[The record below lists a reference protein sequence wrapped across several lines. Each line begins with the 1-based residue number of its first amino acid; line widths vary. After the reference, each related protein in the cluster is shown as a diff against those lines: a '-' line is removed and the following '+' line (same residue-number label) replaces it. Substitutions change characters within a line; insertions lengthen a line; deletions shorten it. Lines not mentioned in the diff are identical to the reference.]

1 MFTLKNDKFAP
12 KVLNCLRRFDTIRKN
27 ITEEV
32 MKKFWSGIAVSVSL
46 ALAAVF
52 FAACGQTT
60 VPDGEMPPSVTP
72 PGTDEYYVTKLEVQ
86 TPPDKTEYFV
96 GEEFDYTGMVL
107 YAEWNDG
114 ETEEIGAYEC
124 DEIRPSGPLTA
135 SDTTITFVYYGA
147 ETTFDI
153 TVSEQTINSLDV
165 DSSAV
170 EKRVV
175 AGQNVNLTSIVVTA
189 SYGDGETMPV
199 TQYTLTEN
207 GEEIETPSRYVVTEG
222 THTIT
227 VSYLDLTA
235 QFEVVGFSGVKYD
248 FGADSIKSDVT
259 ETTAEMPL
267 FVEPANTVKTYTYT
281 TVDGERIWSETTT
294 AGYNSTNAEG
304 LTDIKALAE
313 IKIHFRSETASWANI
328 NMNAASYYIY
338 QPASGQIRPMEL
350 PKLFS
355 SVSLNG
361 EEVKIAESVLPGGTG
376 WQRVFADVLL
386 CSGNLKEGDNT
397 LTLVVDDMYYNSK
410 YPDTAPGEGT
420 ENSGNQLY
428 MEAEFS
434 IASMTVEYGE
444 EPRVV
449 TSLEITEQPDKT
461 SYTQGETFDPM
472 GMEVTAHY
480 NKEPLEEIVTDYTYD
495 TEPLDASD
503 TYVTISYGGASATV
517 AITVE
522 HAHVASAGYEYDKDV
537 HWQICE
543 YCGTKMNEKAHTFT
557 KNWTFTPPT
566 KTVAGAGRA
575 IDTEGMS
582 YTATCSECGELDLSG
597 SLTTDP
603 AVTPETDEDGKVT
616 VTAYLGEESVG
627 SFEVTIVKYEIFS
640 NWNGWDI
647 PNGSHTA
654 GFFLN
659 KDKAA
664 SIADDMGYELG
675 KWSASAVCAKDF
687 TVGATIYFYFLS
699 EASGTAEL
707 SARVQTFANT
717 KMNKAFEVSVYHLD
731 SETQPLTEAE
741 KETMAIGDNV
751 TIGDRTAWGEGW
763 EDFSKSYSV
772 GDVNVTEGWNVIA
785 VKCLSVSG
793 TAYNFNSLIL
803 NFR

>member
-1 MFTLKNDKFAP
+1 MFALKNDKFAP
-12 KVLNCLRRFDTIRKN
+12 KVLKSLRRFDTIRKN

-52 FAACGQTT
+52 FAACGKPAAP
-60 VPDGEMPPSVTP
+60 VGETPSVTP
-72 PGTDEYYVTKLEVQ
+72 PGTDEYYVTELKVQ

-124 DEIRPSGPLTA
+124 DEIRPGGPLTA

-153 TVSEQTINSLDV
+153 TVSEQTINSLEV

-170 EKRVV
+170 EERVV
-175 AGQNVNLTSIVVTA
+175 AGQHVNLTSIVVTA
-189 SYGDGETMPV
+189 TYGDGETMPV
-199 TQYTLTEN
+199 TQYKLTEN

-235 QFEVVGFSGVKYD
+235 QFEVIGFSGVKYD

-281 TVDGERIWSETTT
+281 GTGSDRVWSETTT
-294 AGYNSTNAEG
+294 AGYKATAAEG
-304 LTDIKALAE
+304 ITDIKALAE
-313 IKIHFRSETASWANI
+313 IKIHFYSETAGWANI
-328 NMNAASYYIY
+328 SMNAASYYIY
-338 QPASGQIRPMEL
+338 QPASGQILPMDLPEL
-350 PKLFS
+350 FT
-355 SVSLNG
+355 SVTLNG
-361 EEVKIAESVLPGGTG
+361 KEVTVADSTLPGGTG

-386 CSGNLKEGDNT
+386 CSGNLVAGDNT
-397 LTLVVDDMYYNSK
+397 LTLVVDDKYYNSK
-410 YPDTAPGEGT
+410 YPETAPGEGSI
-420 ENSGNQLY
+420 NSGNQLY

-444 EPRVV
+444 EPRIV
-449 TSLEITEQPDKT
+449 TSIEITTQPGKT
-461 SYTQGETFDPM
+461 NYTQGETFDPT
-472 GMEVTAHY
+472 GMVVTAHY
-480 NKEPLEEIVTDYTYD
+480 NKEPLTETVTDYAYD
-495 TEPLDASD
+495 TQPLTPSD
-503 TYVTISYGGASATV
+503 TFVTITYGGASATV

-522 HAHVASAGYEYDKDV
+522 HAHVAAAGYEYDKDV
-537 HWQICE
+537 HWQTCE
-543 YCGTKMNEKAHTFT
+543 YCGVRMNENAHTLT
-557 KNWTFTPPT
+557 KDWTFAPPT
-566 KTVAGAGRA
+566 KTFTGAGRT

-582 YTATCSECGELDLSG
+582 YTATCSECGELDLSDA
-597 SLTTDP
+597 LTIDP

-616 VTAYLGEESVG
+616 VTAYYGEDAVG
-627 SFEVTIVKYEIFS
+627 TFEVTIVKYEIFS

-647 PNGSHTA
+647 PNGSHTS

-664 SIADDMGYELG
+664 TNAAYMGYELG
-675 KWSASAVCAKDF
+675 KWGASGVCAKDF
-687 TVGATIYFYFLS
+687 NVGATIYFYFLS
-699 EASGTAEL
+699 EVSGTAEL

-717 KMNKAFEVSVYHLD
+717 KMNKAFEVSVYHL
-731 SETQPLTEAE
+731 ENEMQPLTEAG

-772 GDVNVTEGWNVIA
+772 GDVNITEGWNVIA

-793 TAYNFNSLIL
+793 TAYNFNSLTL

>member
-1 MFTLKNDKFAP
+1 
-12 KVLNCLRRFDTIRKN
+12 
-27 ITEEV
+27 

-52 FAACGQTT
+52 SAACGQTT
-60 VPDGEMPPSVTP
+60 VPDGETPSVTP

-153 TVSEQTINSLDV
+153 TVSEQTINSLEV
-165 DSSAV
+165 DASAV

-461 SYTQGETFDPM
+461 NYTQGETFDPT
-472 GMEVTAHY
+472 GMVVTAHY
-480 NKEPLEEIVTDYTYD
+480 NKEPLTETVTDYAYD
-495 TEPLDASD
+495 TKQLAPSD
-503 TYVTISYGGASATV
+503 TFVTITYGGASATV

-522 HAHVASAGYEYDKDV
+522 HAHVAAAGYEYDKDV
-537 HWQICE
+537 HWQTCE
-543 YCGTKMNEKAHTFT
+543 YCGTKMNENAHTLT
-557 KNWTFTPPT
+557 KEWTFAPPT
-566 KTVAGAGRA
+566 KTFAGAGRT

-597 SLTTDP
+597 SLTIDP

-675 KWSASAVCAKDF
+675 KWGASAVCAKDF

>member
-60 VPDGEMPPSVTP
+60 VPDGETPSVTP
-72 PGTDEYYVTKLEVQ
+72 PGTDEYYVTELEVQ

-227 VSYLDLTA
+227 VSYLNLTA

-294 AGYNSTNAEG
+294 AGYNSTNSEG

-461 SYTQGETFDPM
+461 NYTQGETFDPT

-517 AITVE
+517 PITVE
-522 HAHVASAGYEYDKDV
+522 HAHVASADYEYDKDV

-566 KTVAGAGRA
+566 KTVTGAGRT

-627 SFEVTIVKYEIFS
+627 SFEVTIARYEIES
-640 NWNGWDI
+640 
-647 PNGSHTA
+647 T
-654 GFFLN
+654 
-659 KDKAA
+659 
-664 SIADDMGYELG
+664 Y
-675 KWSASAVCAKDF
+675 
-687 TVGATIYFYFLS
+687 VGASVPNDNHSAGYFLHKDDAKKLGFDLGTWS
-699 EASGTAEL
+699 MGANYSYSFKPGATMYFWFLSDAEGTAEL
-707 SARVQTFANT
+707 SVRLTTLTGYKANR
-717 KMNKAFEVSVYHLD
+717 NFSISVYHLN
-731 SETQPLTEAE
+731 SETQPLNEVE

-751 TIGDRTAWGEGW
+751 TIGDCAGYGACW
-763 EDFSKSYSV
+763 EDFSHTYSM
-772 GDVNVTEGWNVIA
+772 GDIRLTQGWNVVE
-785 VKCLSVSG
+785 VKVLDTKNIDFNFKSV
-793 TAYNFNSLIL
+793 IL
-803 NFR
+803 NLR

>member
-1 MFTLKNDKFAP
+1 
-12 KVLNCLRRFDTIRKN
+12 
-27 ITEEV
+27 

-60 VPDGEMPPSVTP
+60 VPDGETPSVTP

-153 TVSEQTINSLDV
+153 TVSEQTINSLAV

-259 ETTAEMPL
+259 ETTADMPL

-338 QPASGQIRPMEL
+338 FPAAGQIRPMEL

-410 YPDTAPGEGT
+410 YPDTAPGEGSI
-420 ENSGNQLY
+420 NSGNQLY

-461 SYTQGETFDPM
+461 SYTQGETFDPT
-472 GMEVTAHY
+472 GMVVTAHY

-517 AITVE
+517 DITVE

-537 HWQICE
+537 HWQTCE
-543 YCGTKMNEKAHTFT
+543 YCGTKMNENTHTLT
-557 KNWTFTPPT
+557 KDWTFAPPT
-566 KTVAGAGRA
+566 KTVTGAGRT

-597 SLTTDP
+597 SLTIEP
-603 AVTPETDEDGKVT
+603 VATPETDEDGKVT
-616 VTAYLGEESVG
+616 VTAYYSEEAVG
-627 SFEVTIVKYEIFS
+627 TFEVTIVKYEIFS

-675 KWSASAVCAKDF
+675 KWGASAVCAKDF

>member
-60 VPDGEMPPSVTP
+60 VPDGETPSVTP
-72 PGTDEYYVTKLEVQ
+72 PGTDEYYVTELEVQ

-153 TVSEQTINSLDV
+153 TVSEQTINSLEV
-165 DSSAV
+165 DASAV

-207 GEEIETPSRYVVTEG
+207 GKEIETPSRYVVTEG

-227 VSYLDLTA
+227 VSYLNLTA

-294 AGYNSTNAEG
+294 AGYKSTNSEG
-304 LTDIKALAE
+304 LTGIKALAE

-420 ENSGNQLY
+420 INSGNQLY

-461 SYTQGETFDPM
+461 SYTQGDTFDPT
-472 GMEVTAHY
+472 GMVVTAHY
-480 NKEPLEEIVTDYTYD
+480 NKEPLTEIVTDYTYD

-517 AITVE
+517 PITVE
-522 HAHVASAGYEYDKDV
+522 HTHVARAGYEYDKNN
-537 HWQICE
+537 HWQTCE
-543 YCGTKMNEKAHTFT
+543 MCGVKMNETAHTFT

-566 KTVAGAGRA
+566 KTVKGAGRT

-597 SLTTDP
+597 SLTIDP
-603 AVTPETDEDGKVT
+603 VVTPETDEDGKVT
-616 VTAYLGEESVG
+616 VTAYYEEEAVG
-627 SFEVTIVKYEIFS
+627 TFEVTIVKYEIFS

-675 KWSASAVCAKDF
+675 KWGASAVCAKDF

-741 KETMAIGDNV
+741 KETMSIGDNV

>member
-1 MFTLKNDKFAP
+1 
-12 KVLNCLRRFDTIRKN
+12 
-27 ITEEV
+27 

-60 VPDGEMPPSVTP
+60 VPDGGTPSVTP
-72 PGTDEYYVTKLEVQ
+72 PGTDEYYVTELEVQ

-227 VSYLDLTA
+227 VSYLNLTA

-248 FGADSIKSDVT
+248 FGADSIKSNVT

-267 FVEPANTVKTYTYT
+267 FVEPANTVKTYVHNPDT
-281 TVDGERIWSETTT
+281 TQPWTESTT
-294 AGYNSTNAEG
+294 AGYFASGANGITN
-304 LTDIKALAE
+304 IKALAE
-313 IKIHFRSETASWANI
+313 IKIHFWSDIESWANI
-328 NMNAASYYIY
+328 DISAASYYLYFPAEGIIY
-338 QPASGQIRPMEL
+338 PMEMPL
-350 PKLFS
+350 IFS

-361 EEVKIAESVLPGGTG
+361 EEVKVADSTLPGGTG
-376 WQRVFADVLL
+376 WLPVFANVPF
-386 CSGNLKEGDNT
+386 CSGNLKAGDNT
-397 LTLVVDDMYYNSK
+397 LTMVVDDMYWMSK
-410 YPDTAPGEGT
+410 FPDTAGDGSERSGT
-420 ENSGNQLY
+420 QLY
-428 MEAEFS
+428 GETVIHIS
-434 IASMTVEYGE
+434 SMTVEYAE

-449 TSLEITEQPDKT
+449 TSLEITKQPDKT
-461 SYTQGETFDPM
+461 AYKQDETFDPT

-480 NKEPLEEIVTDYTYD
+480 NKEPLTEDVTDYVYD

-517 AITVE
+517 PITVE
-522 HAHVASAGYEYDKDV
+522 HTHVARAGYEYDKNN
-537 HWQICE
+537 HWQTCE
-543 YCGTKMNEKAHTFT
+543 MCGVKMNETAHTFT
-557 KNWTFTPPT
+557 KNWTFAPPT
-566 KTVAGAGRA
+566 KTVTGAGRT

-582 YTATCSECGELDLSG
+582 YTATCSECGELDLSDA
-597 SLTTDP
+597 LTIDP
-603 AVTPETDEDGKVT
+603 VATPEADEDGKVT
-616 VTAYLGEESVG
+616 VTAYYGEEAVG
-627 SFEVTIVKYEIFS
+627 SFEVTIIRYEIESSFVGAS
-640 NWNGWDI
+640 VPD
-647 PNGSHTA
+647 GSHSS
-654 GFFLN
+654 GFFL
-659 KDKAA
+659 DKNGGA
-664 SIADDMGYELG
+664 SMGFELG
-675 KWSASAVCAKDF
+675 EYGQGDEKRHYSHSFKP
-687 TVGATIYFYFLS
+687 GATMYFWFLS
-699 EASGTAEL
+699 DAEGTAEL
-707 SARVQTFANT
+707 SVRVTTLTGHRANR
-717 KMNKAFEVSVYHLD
+717 NFSISVYHLD
-731 SETQPLTEAE
+731 SETQPLTEVE

-751 TIGDRTAWGEGW
+751 TIGDCAGYGACW
-763 EDFSKSYSV
+763 EDFSHTYSM
-772 GDVNVTEGWNVIA
+772 GDIRLTQGWNVVE
-785 VKCLSVSG
+785 VKVLD
-793 TAYNFNSLIL
+793 TKDIDFNFKSMIL
-803 NFR
+803 NLR

>member
-1 MFTLKNDKFAP
+1 M
-12 KVLNCLRRFDTIRKN
+12 
-27 ITEEV
+27 
-32 MKKFWSGIAVSVSL
+32 
-46 ALAAVF
+46 
-52 FAACGQTT
+52 
-60 VPDGEMPPSVTP
+60 
-72 PGTDEYYVTKLEVQ
+72 
-86 TPPDKTEYFV
+86 
-96 GEEFDYTGMVL
+96 
-107 YAEWNDG
+107 
-114 ETEEIGAYEC
+114 
-124 DEIRPSGPLTA
+124 
-135 SDTTITFVYYGA
+135 
-147 ETTFDI
+147 
-153 TVSEQTINSLDV
+153 
-165 DSSAV
+165 

-175 AGQNVNLTSIVVTA
+175 AGQHVNLTSIVVTA

-267 FVEPANTVKTYTYT
+267 FVEPANTVKTYTDT

-294 AGYNSTNAEG
+294 AGYKSTNSEG

-420 ENSGNQLY
+420 INSGNQLY

-461 SYTQGETFDPM
+461 SYTQGDTFDPT
-472 GMEVTAHY
+472 GMVVTAHY
-480 NKEPLEEIVTDYTYD
+480 NKEPLTETVTDYTYD
-495 TEPLDASD
+495 TQPLTPSD
-503 TYVTISYGGASATV
+503 TSVTITYGGASATV
-517 AITVE
+517 DITVE

-537 HWQICE
+537 HWQTCE
-543 YCGTKMNEKAHTFT
+543 YCGAEMNETAHTLT
-557 KNWTFTPPT
+557 KDWTFAPPT
-566 KTVAGAGRA
+566 KTVTGAGRT

-582 YTATCSECGELDLSG
+582 YTATCSECDELDLSD
-597 SLTTDP
+597 SLTIDP
-603 AVTPETDEDGKVT
+603 AVTPEADEDGKVT
-616 VTAYLGEESVG
+616 VTAYYGEKAVG
-627 SFEVTIVKYEIFS
+627 TFEVTIVRYEIES
-640 NWNGWDI
+640 
-647 PNGSHTA
+647 T
-654 GFFLN
+654 
-659 KDKAA
+659 
-664 SIADDMGYELG
+664 Y
-675 KWSASAVCAKDF
+675 
-687 TVGATIYFYFLS
+687 VGASVPNDNHSAGYFLHKDDAKKLGFDLGTWS
-699 EASGTAEL
+699 MGANYSHSFKPGATMYFWFLSDAEGTAEL
-707 SARVQTFANT
+707 SVRLTTLTGYKANR
-717 KMNKAFEVSVYHLD
+717 NFSISVYHLN
-731 SETQPLTEAE
+731 SETQPLTEAD

-751 TIGDRTAWGEGW
+751 TIGDCAGYGACW
-763 EDFSKSYSV
+763 EDFSHTYSM
-772 GDVNVTEGWNVIA
+772 GDIRLTQGWNVVE
-785 VKCLSVSG
+785 VKVLD
-793 TAYNFNSLIL
+793 TKNIDFNFKSMIL

>member
-1 MFTLKNDKFAP
+1 
-12 KVLNCLRRFDTIRKN
+12 
-27 ITEEV
+27 

-52 FAACGQTT
+52 FAACGKPAAP
-60 VPDGEMPPSVTP
+60 VGETPSVTP
-72 PGTDEYYVTKLEVQ
+72 PGTDEYYVTKLRVQ

-175 AGQNVNLTSIVVTA
+175 AGQHVNLTSIVVTA

-199 TQYTLTEN
+199 TQYKLTEN

-227 VSYLDLTA
+227 VGYLGLTA
-235 QFEVVGFSGVKYD
+235 TFGIVGFAGTEYVFDSN
-248 FGADSIKSDVT
+248 SIKSDVS
-259 ETTAEMPL
+259 ETTADMPL

-461 SYTQGETFDPM
+461 NYTQGETFDPT

-517 AITVE
+517 PITVE
-522 HAHVASAGYEYDKDV
+522 HAHVASADYEYDKDV

-543 YCGTKMNEKAHTFT
+543 YCGAKMNEKAHTFT

-566 KTVAGAGRA
+566 KTVTGAGRT

-616 VTAYLGEESVG
+616 VTAYYGEEAVG

-687 TVGATIYFYFLS
+687 KVGATIYFYFLS

>member
-60 VPDGEMPPSVTP
+60 VPDGETPSVTP

-153 TVSEQTINSLDV
+153 TVSEQTINSLEV
-165 DSSAV
+165 DASAV

-175 AGQNVNLTSIVVTA
+175 AGQHVNLTSIIVTA

-207 GEEIETPSRYVVTEG
+207 GKEIETPSRYVVTEG

-294 AGYNSTNAEG
+294 AGYKSTNSEG

-361 EEVKIAESVLPGGTG
+361 EEVKI
-376 WQRVFADVLL
+376 
-386 CSGNLKEGDNT
+386 
-397 LTLVVDDMYYNSK
+397 
-410 YPDTAPGEGT
+410 
-420 ENSGNQLY
+420 
-428 MEAEFS
+428 
-434 IASMTVEYGE
+434 
-444 EPRVV
+444 
-449 TSLEITEQPDKT
+449 
-461 SYTQGETFDPM
+461 
-472 GMEVTAHY
+472 
-480 NKEPLEEIVTDYTYD
+480 
-495 TEPLDASD
+495 
-503 TYVTISYGGASATV
+503 
-517 AITVE
+517 
-522 HAHVASAGYEYDKDV
+522 
-537 HWQICE
+537 
-543 YCGTKMNEKAHTFT
+543 
-557 KNWTFTPPT
+557 
-566 KTVAGAGRA
+566 
-575 IDTEGMS
+575 
-582 YTATCSECGELDLSG
+582 
-597 SLTTDP
+597 
-603 AVTPETDEDGKVT
+603 ED
-616 VTAYLGEESVG
+616 
-627 SFEVTIVKYEIFS
+627 
-640 NWNGWDI
+640 
-647 PNGSHTA
+647 
-654 GFFLN
+654 
-659 KDKAA
+659 
-664 SIADDMGYELG
+664 
-675 KWSASAVCAKDF
+675 
-687 TVGATIYFYFLS
+687 
-699 EASGTAEL
+699 
-707 SARVQTFANT
+707 
-717 KMNKAFEVSVYHLD
+717 
-731 SETQPLTEAE
+731 
-741 KETMAIGDNV
+741 
-751 TIGDRTAWGEGW
+751 
-763 EDFSKSYSV
+763 
-772 GDVNVTEGWNVIA
+772 
-785 VKCLSVSG
+785 
-793 TAYNFNSLIL
+793 
-803 NFR
+803 

>member
-1 MFTLKNDKFAP
+1 
-12 KVLNCLRRFDTIRKN
+12 
-27 ITEEV
+27 

-60 VPDGEMPPSVTP
+60 VPDGETPPSVTP
-72 PGTDEYYVTKLEVQ
+72 PGTDEYYVTELEVQ

-199 TQYTLTEN
+199 TKYTLTEN

-227 VSYLDLTA
+227 VSYLNLTA

-294 AGYNSTNAEG
+294 AGYKSTNSEG

-449 TSLEITEQPDKT
+449 TSLEITKQPDKT
-461 SYTQGETFDPM
+461 AYKQGDTFVPT

-517 AITVE
+517 PITVE
-522 HAHVASAGYEYDKDV
+522 HTHVARAGYEYDKNN
-537 HWQICE
+537 HWQTCE
-543 YCGTKMNEKAHTFT
+543 MCGVKMNEIAHTLT
-557 KNWTFTPPT
+557 KDWTFTPPM
-566 KTVAGAGRA
+566 KTVTGAGRT

-597 SLTTDP
+597 SLTIDP
-603 AVTPETDEDGKVT
+603 VATPETDEDGKVT
-616 VTAYLGEESVG
+616 VTAYYGEGAVG
-627 SFEVTIVKYEIFS
+627 TFEVTIAKYEIFS

-717 KMNKAFEVSVYHLD
+717 KMNKAFEVSVFHLD

-741 KETMAIGDNV
+741 KETMSIGDNV

-772 GDVNVTEGWNVIA
+772 GDVSVTEGWNVIA

>member
-1 MFTLKNDKFAP
+1 
-12 KVLNCLRRFDTIRKN
+12 
-27 ITEEV
+27 

-60 VPDGEMPPSVTP
+60 VPDGETPPSVTP

-153 TVSEQTINSLDV
+153 TVSEQTINSLEV
-165 DSSAV
+165 DASAV

-227 VSYLDLTA
+227 VSYLNLTA

-294 AGYNSTNAEG
+294 AGYKSTNSEG

-338 QPASGQIRPMEL
+338 YPAAGQIRPMEL

-410 YPDTAPGEGT
+410 YPDTAPGEGSI
-420 ENSGNQLY
+420 NSGNQLY

-461 SYTQGETFDPM
+461 NYTQGETFDPT
-472 GMEVTAHY
+472 GMVVTAHY
-480 NKEPLEEIVTDYTYD
+480 NKEPLTETVTDYAYD
-495 TEPLDASD
+495 TQPLTPSD
-503 TYVTISYGGASATV
+503 TSVTITYGGASATV
-517 AITVE
+517 DITVE
-522 HAHVASAGYEYDKDV
+522 HTHDASAGYEYDKDV
-537 HWQICE
+537 HWQTCE
-543 YCGTKMNEKAHTFT
+543 YCGAKMNENAHTFT

-597 SLTTDP
+597 SLTIDL
-603 AVTPETDEDGKVT
+603 AATPEADEDGKVT
-616 VTAYLGEESVG
+616 VTAYYGEETVG
-627 SFEVTIVKYEIFS
+627 TFEVTIVKYEIFS

-687 TVGATIYFYFLS
+687 NVGATIYFYFLS

-707 SARVQTFANT
+707 SARVQTFENT
-717 KMNKAFEVSVYHLD
+717 KMKNAFEISVYHLD
-731 SETQPLTEAE
+731 SETQPLTEVE

>member
-1 MFTLKNDKFAP
+1 
-12 KVLNCLRRFDTIRKN
+12 
-27 ITEEV
+27 
-32 MKKFWSGIAVSVSL
+32 MKKLLHITVVIA
-46 ALAAVF
+46 ALVCAAVF
-52 FAACGQTT
+52 FAACGKASDTTGGGSQQTT
-60 VPDGEMPPSVTP
+60 PPVL
-72 PGTDEYYVTKLEVQ
+72 DEYFVTELTITKN
-86 TPPDKTEYFV
+86 PDKTEYFV
-96 GEEFDYTGMVL
+96 GEEFDYTGMRLRAV
-107 YAEWNDG
+107 WNDN
-114 ETEEIGAYEC
+114 EVEEIGAYEC
-124 DEIRPSGPLTA
+124 DEIRVSDKLTTD
-135 SDTTITFVYYGA
+135 DTTVTFVYYGA
-147 ETTFDI
+147 EVTLDI
-153 TVSEQTINSLDV
+153 TVTEQAFDSLSV
-165 DSSAV
+165 DTSAIAT
-170 EKRVV
+170 RVV
-175 AGQNVNLTSIVVTA
+175 AGDNVNLTQIVVTA
-189 SYGDGETMPV
+189 SYGEGETVPV

-207 GEEIETPSRYVVTEG
+207 DEEIETPSRYVVTEG

-235 QFEVVGFSGVKYD
+235 QFEVVGFSGVTYD
-248 FGADSIKSDVT
+248 FGADSIKSDVS
-259 ETTAEMPL
+259 ETTADMSL

-328 NMNAASYYIY
+328 NMYAASYYIY

-376 WQRVFADVLL
+376 WQRVFADVPL
-386 CSGNLKEGDNT
+386 CSGNLKAGDNT
-397 LTLVVDDMYYNSK
+397 LTLIVDDMYYNSK

-420 ENSGNQLY
+420 INSGNQLY

-434 IASMTVEYGE
+434 IKSVTVEYAE

-461 SYTQGETFDPM
+461 AYKQDETFDPT
-472 GMEVTAHY
+472 GMVVTARY

-495 TEPLDASD
+495 AEPLDASD

-517 AITVE
+517 PITVE
-522 HAHVASAGYEYDKDV
+522 HTHVARAGYEYDKDS
-537 HWQICE
+537 HWQTCE
-543 YCGTKMNEKAHTFT
+543 MCGVKMNETAHMLSRD
-557 KNWTFTPPT
+557 WTFTAPA
-566 KTVAGAGRA
+566 KLDYGAGRT

-582 YTATCSECGELDLSG
+582 YTATCSVCGELDLTD
-597 SLTTDP
+597 SLTIDP
-603 AVTPETDEDGKVT
+603 AVTPEADEDGTVI
-616 VTAYLGEESVG
+616 VTAYYGEESVG
-627 SFEVTIVKYEIFS
+627 SFEVTIVRYEIFS
-640 NWNGWDI
+640 NWNGWSV
-647 PNGSHTA
+647 PSGTHTS

-659 KDKAA
+659 KDNAA
-664 SIADDMGYELG
+664 SIAEEMGYELG
-675 KWSASAVCAKDF
+675 KWGASAVCAKDF
-687 TVGATIYFYFLS
+687 NVGATMYFYFLS
-699 EASGTAEL
+699 ETSGTAEL

-717 KMNKAFEVSVYHLD
+717 QMNKAFEISVYHLD
-731 SETQPLTEAE
+731 SEMQPLTEVE
-741 KETMAIGDNV
+741 KETMQIGDNV

-772 GDVNVTEGWNVIA
+772 GDVNIIEGWNVIA
-785 VKCLSVSG
+785 VKCLSVSN

>member
-1 MFTLKNDKFAP
+1 
-12 KVLNCLRRFDTIRKN
+12 
-27 ITEEV
+27 
-32 MKKFWSGIAVSVSL
+32 MKKLLRCIAVTA
-46 ALAAVF
+46 ALVCAAAF

-60 VPDGEMPPSVTP
+60 APDGEKPSGTP
-72 PGTDEYYVTKLEVQ
+72 PGTDEYYVTELEVQ

-114 ETEEIGAYEC
+114 ETEKIGAYEC

-153 TVSEQTINSLDV
+153 TVSEQTINSLEV
-165 DSSAV
+165 DASAV

-222 THTIT
+222 THMIT
-227 VSYLDLTA
+227 VSYLNLTA

-259 ETTAEMPL
+259 ETTAKMPL
-267 FVEPANTVKTYTYT
+267 FVEPANTVKTYVHNPDT
-281 TVDGERIWSETTT
+281 TQPWTESTT
-294 AGYNSTNAEG
+294 AGYFASGANGITN
-304 LTDIKALAE
+304 IKALAE
-313 IKIHFRSETASWANI
+313 IKIHFWSDIESWANI
-328 NMNAASYYIY
+328 DISAASYYLYFPAEGIIY
-338 QPASGQIRPMEL
+338 PMEMPL
-350 PKLFS
+350 IFS

-361 EEVKIAESVLPGGTG
+361 KEVKVADSTLPGGTG
-376 WQRVFADVLL
+376 WRPVFANVPF
-386 CSGNLKEGDNT
+386 CSGNLKAGDNT
-397 LTLVVDDMYYNSK
+397 LTMVVDDMYWMSK
-410 YPDTAPGEGT
+410 FPNTAGDGSERSGT
-420 ENSGNQLY
+420 QLY
-428 MEAEFS
+428 GETVIHIS
-434 IASMTVEYGE
+434 SMTVEYAE

-449 TSLEITEQPDKT
+449 TSLEITKQPNKT
-461 SYTQGETFDPM
+461 NYTQGETFDPA

-480 NKEPLEEIVTDYTYD
+480 NKEPLTETVTDYAYD
-495 TEPLDASD
+495 TQPLTPSD
-503 TYVTISYGGASATV
+503 TSVTITYGGASATV
-517 AITVE
+517 PITVE
-522 HAHVASAGYEYDKDV
+522 HNHVAREGYEYDKDN
-537 HWQICE
+537 HWQTCEICE
-543 YCGTKMNEKAHTFT
+543 VKMNETAHMFT
-557 KNWTFTPPT
+557 KNWTFAPPT
-566 KTVAGAGRA
+566 KTVTGAGRT

-582 YTATCSECGELDLSG
+582 YTATCSECGELDLSDA
-597 SLTTDP
+597 LTIDP
-603 AVTPETDEDGKVT
+603 VATPETDEDGKVT

-675 KWSASAVCAKDF
+675 KWGASAVCAKDF

>member
-46 ALAAVF
+46 ALAVVF

-60 VPDGEMPPSVTP
+60 VPDGEAPSVTP
-72 PGTDEYYVTKLEVQ
+72 PGTDEYYVTELEVQ

-170 EKRVV
+170 KKRVV

-227 VSYLDLTA
+227 VSYLNLTA

-281 TVDGERIWSETTT
+281 GTGSDRVWSETTT
-294 AGYNSTNAEG
+294 AGYKATAAEG
-304 LTDIKALAE
+304 ITDIKALAE
-313 IKIHFRSETASWANI
+313 IKIHFYSETAGWANI
-328 NMNAASYYIY
+328 SMNAASYYIY

-410 YPDTAPGEGT
+410 YPDTAPGEGSI
-420 ENSGNQLY
+420 NSGNQLY

-449 TSLEITEQPDKT
+449 TSLEITKQPNKT
-461 SYTQGETFDPM
+461 NYTQGETFNPM

-480 NKEPLEEIVTDYTYD
+480 NKEPLEEIVTNYTYD

-503 TYVTISYGGASATV
+503 TYVTISYGGASAKV
-517 AITVE
+517 DITVE
-522 HAHVASAGYEYDKDV
+522 HNHVARAGYEYDKDN
-537 HWQICE
+537 HWQTCE
-543 YCGTKMNEKAHTFT
+543 MCGVKMKETAHKLS
-557 KNWTFTPPT
+557 KNWTFTAPD
-566 KTVAGAGRA
+566 KLVYGAGRT

-582 YTATCSECGELDLSG
+582 YTATCSECGELDLSDA
-597 SLTTDP
+597 LTIDP
-603 AVTPETDEDGKVT
+603 AVTPEADEDGKVT
-616 VTAYLGEESVG
+616 VTAYLGEDSVG

-640 NWNGWDI
+640 NWYGWDI

-675 KWSASAVCAKDF
+675 KWGASAVCAKDF

-772 GDVNVTEGWNVIA
+772 GDVNVTKGWNVIA

>member
-1 MFTLKNDKFAP
+1 
-12 KVLNCLRRFDTIRKN
+12 
-27 ITEEV
+27 

-60 VPDGEMPPSVTP
+60 VPDGETPSVTP
-72 PGTDEYYVTKLEVQ
+72 PGTDEYYVTELEVQ

-153 TVSEQTINSLDV
+153 TVSEQTINSLEV
-165 DSSAV
+165 DASAV

-175 AGQNVNLTSIVVTA
+175 AGQHVNLTSIVVTA

-199 TQYTLTEN
+199 TQYKLTEN
-207 GEEIETPSRYVVTEG
+207 GKEIETPSRYVVTEG

-294 AGYNSTNAEG
+294 AGYKSTNSEG

-410 YPDTAPGEGT
+410 YPDTAPGEGSI
-420 ENSGNQLY
+420 NSGNQLY

-461 SYTQGETFDPM
+461 NYTQGETFDPT
-472 GMEVTAHY
+472 GMKVTAHY
-480 NKEPLEEIVTDYTYD
+480 NKEPLTETVTYYAYD
-495 TEPLDASD
+495 TQPLTPSD
-503 TYVTISYGGASATV
+503 TFVTITYGGASATV

-522 HAHVASAGYEYDKDV
+522 HAHVAAAGYEYDKGV
-537 HWQICE
+537 HWQTCE
-543 YCGTKMNEKAHTFT
+543 YCGTKMNENAHTFT
-557 KNWTFTPPT
+557 KDWTFAPPT

-582 YTATCSECGELDLSG
+582 YTATCSECGELDLSD
-597 SLTTDP
+597 SLTIDP

-616 VTAYLGEESVG
+616 VTAYYSEEAVG
-627 SFEVTIVKYEIFS
+627 TFEVTIVKYEIFS

-664 SIADDMGYELG
+664 SIADDKGYELG
-675 KWSASAVCAKDF
+675 KWGASAVCAKDF

-717 KMNKAFEVSVYHLD
+717 KMNKAFEVSVYHL
-731 SETQPLTEAE
+731 ENEMQPLTEAG

>member
-60 VPDGEMPPSVTP
+60 VPDGETPSVTP

-175 AGQNVNLTSIVVTA
+175 AGQHVNLTSIVVTA

-281 TVDGERIWSETTT
+281 TVEGERIWSETTT
-294 AGYNSTNAEG
+294 AGYKSTNSEG

-420 ENSGNQLY
+420 INSGNQLY

-449 TSLEITEQPDKT
+449 TSLEITEQPNKT
-461 SYTQGETFDPM
+461 NYTQGETFDPT
-472 GMEVTAHY
+472 GMVVTAHY

-517 AITVE
+517 PITVE
-522 HAHVASAGYEYDKDV
+522 HAHVASADYEYDKDV

-543 YCGTKMNEKAHTFT
+543 YCGAKMNENAHTFT

-597 SLTTDP
+597 SLTIDP
-603 AVTPETDEDGKVT
+603 AVTPEADEDGKVT
-616 VTAYLGEESVG
+616 VTAYYGEEAVG
-627 SFEVTIVKYEIFS
+627 TFEVTIVKYEIFS

-687 TVGATIYFYFLS
+687 NVGATIYFYFLS